1 MEPTP
6 LPLRD
11 IHLPEP
17 IGWWPPA
24 PGWWGLLVLL
34 ILAALGWVLWNRRRQ
49 RGPTP
54 LQAALAEL
62 TRLEADAA
70 LPMRDK
76 LQGLSILMRRVAMS
90 LYPREEVAGLAGED
104 WRRWLAE
111 KSGDA
116 SLAGELAELMDHA
129 PYRPMPPESAM
140 APGFEACRRWL
151 NSQSRP
157 KR

>member
-1 MEPTP
+1 MDPTP

-34 ILAALGWVLWNRRRQ
+34 VLAALGWFLWNRLRR

-62 TRLEADAA
+62 TRLEADTA

-76 LQGLSILMRRVAMS
+76 LQALSILMRRVAMS

-104 WRRWLAE
+104 WLRRLDQIFCSESFTQGLGRHLVESTWRDVPFADLTE
-111 KSGDA
+111 LTTLCRE
-116 SLAGELAELMDHA
+116 SL
-129 PYRPMPPESAM
+129 
-140 APGFEACRRWL
+140 
-151 NSQSRP
+151 SRLR
-157 KR
+157 KV